1 MRLSFELSPTTMV
14 TTRSTTN
21 FNQEVARRISDPVD
35 RSLCYAGSDTTQL
48 LIEWDYRA
56 TSPDS
61 QATLPIDPQDVFHD
75 LNDYRATSPDSQAT
89 LPMDP

>member
-21 FNQEVARRISDPVD
+21 FNLEVARRISDPVD

-48 LIEWDYRA
+48 LIEWE
-56 TSPDS
+56 SPDS